1 MSRIKYFFIFGK
13 TLPLTSLPVN
23 IDLTNCD
30 REPIHIPGKI
40 QSHGF
45 LIVIDGGCIIQYHS
59 ENISDYL
66 DDMPAE
72 LLGRHV
78 NSIEP
83 LIGKNEPPDFI
94 NQLIVFG
101 RTNGF
106 EQTNPFNTDIQ
117 GKLFHLIISVSADK
131 YLLEFEP
138 ARSDSRT
145 DVHKMIGRSISEMLA
160 DKSLQNL
167 LNNSAAQVKSIIGYD
182 RVMIYRFA
190 EDGHGEVIAEA
201 RNPDLQSW
209 LGLHYPASDIPKQAR
224 ELYKHNLTRL
234 IANVNTEA
242 TGILTSADNDV
253 PLDMTN
259 AQLRAVSP
267 IHIQYLKNMGVDSS
281 FSISLLYKK
290 ELWGLIA
297 CHNYS
302 PRFIDYRSRESAKLI
317 GQILSSALE
326 FRQDEENQQLQ
337 ERYKSA
343 VDQLSRLMLKD
354 NNIEY
359 ALTGHNVTLLN
370 TVDATGA
377 VLIFENSVTKLG
389 ITPTDTQIS
398 GLVHWLKNNVAETFY
413 YTSKLPSEFAEAAL
427 YRDVASGIMV
437 SMLSRE
443 LGEYVIWF
451 KPELRQTI
459 TWAGN
464 PEKPV
469 EVNADGIS
477 HISPRHS
484 FEAWSQTVSGTSKK
498 WTNEEIKSAVRL
510 RSEITYA
517 INQKAGAIRLLNEKL
532 KQAYEELDT
541 FSFTISHDLK
551 NPISIIKSFTQIL
564 LRDADMKPQ
573 TVKILERINKG
584 TDKMNNMINEV
595 LDYSRIGRSE
605 LVLSEVDPAQMINDT
620 VRDLLLIYNLDEG
633 SINIGNTP
641 KIQGD
646 PVMLSQVFSNIIS
659 NAVKYS
665 TMARP
670 QRVSIAGI
678 ENDEE
683 VIYTISDNG
692 LGIDIKQLPRIFEL
706 FHRTDNVGDIEGTG
720 VGLAIVKRIV
730 EKHRG
735 KIWVDS
741 EPGKGSTFT
750 IAFKKQVLY

>member
-1 MSRIKYFFIFGK
+1 M
-13 TLPLTSLPVN
+13 N

-45 LIVIDGGCIIQYHS
+45 LIVVNQDDLIVYHS
-59 ENISDYL
+59 DNIVDFIP
-66 DDMPAE
+66 DITPK
-72 LLGRHV
+72 LLGKHI
-78 NSIEP
+78 STIEP
-83 LIGKNEPPDFI
+83 VIGKNEPSNFI
-94 NQLIVFG
+94 HQLTTFG
-101 RTNGF
+101 KVNGF
-106 EQTNPFNTDIQ
+106 DQTNPFNTDIQ
-117 GKLFHLIISVSADK
+117 GRAFHLIISASADF

-138 ARSDSRT
+138 ANSDSAT
-145 DVHKMIGRSISEMLA
+145 DVQKMIGRSISEMLS
-160 DKSLQNL
+160 DKNLQNL
-167 LNNSAAQVKSIIGYD
+167 LNNSAIQVKNVIGYD
-182 RVMIYRFA
+182 RVMVYRFA
-190 EDGHGEVIAEA
+190 NDGHGEVIAEA
-201 RNPDLQSW
+201 KNADLSSW

-224 ELYKHNLTRL
+224 ELYKLNLTRL
-234 IANVNTEA
+234 IANVHTLPA
-242 TGILTSADNDV
+242 AVLTVADNEV

-259 AQLRAVSP
+259 SHLRAVSP
-267 IHIQYLKNMGVDSS
+267 IHIQYLKNMGVESS
-281 FSISLLYKK
+281 FSISLIYKG

-297 CHNYS
+297 CHSYS

-326 FRQDEENQQLQ
+326 FRQDEENQHIQ
-337 ERYKSA
+337 ELFKSA

-354 NNIEY
+354 NNIDD
-359 ALTGHNVTLLN
+359 ALTAHNVNLLN
-370 TVDATGA
+370 AVDATGA
-377 VLIFENSVTKLG
+377 VLIFENNITKLG
-389 ITPTDTQIS
+389 ITPNDQQIT
-398 GLVHWLKNNVAETFY
+398 GLVAWIKSNVTDNFY
-413 YTSKLPSEFAEAAL
+413 YTNQLPLEYPEAAL
-427 YRDVASGIMV
+427 YRNVASGIMV
-437 SMLSRE
+437 TTLSRE
-443 LGEYVIWF
+443 MGEYVIWF
-451 KPELRQTI
+451 KPEQLETI

-469 EVNADGIS
+469 EINAEGIS

-484 FEAWSQTVSGTSKK
+484 FDAWSQTVSGTSKQ
-498 WTNEEIKSAVRL
+498 WTNEEVKSVVRL

-551 NPISIIKSFTQIL
+551 NPISTIKSFSQIL
-564 LRDADMKPQ
+564 LRDKDMKPQ
-573 TVKILERINKG
+573 SVKILERINKG
-584 TDKMNNMINEV
+584 ADKMNNMINEV

-605 LVLSEVDPAQMINDT
+605 LVLSDIDPAQMINEI
-620 VRDLLLIYNLDEG
+620 VRDLLMIYAIDE
-633 SINIGNTP
+633 SCITIGPTP

-646 PVMLSQVFSNIIS
+646 AVMLSQVFSNLIS

-665 TMARP
+665 MMAEP
-670 QRVSIAGI
+670 QQVNISGI

-683 VIYTISDNG
+683 VVYTITDNG

-706 FHRTDNVGDIEGTG
+706 FHRTDNVGDIEGSG

-741 EPGKGSTFT
+741 EPGKGSTFN
-750 IAFKKQVLY
+750 IAFTK

>member
-1 MSRIKYFFIFGK
+1 M
-13 TLPLTSLPVN
+13 N

-45 LIVIDGGCIIQYHS
+45 LIVINQEGLIVYNSD
-59 ENISDYL
+59 NIAVFIPDIS
-66 DDMPAE
+66 PN
-72 LLGRHV
+72 LLGKHI
-78 NSIEP
+78 STIEP
-83 LIGKNEPPDFI
+83 IIGKNEPPNFI
-94 NQLIVFG
+94 NQLITFG

-117 GKLFHLIISVSADK
+117 GKAFHLIISASADF

-138 ARSDSRT
+138 ARSDSAT
-145 DVHKMIGRSISEMLA
+145 DVQKMIGRSISDMLA

-167 LNNSAAQVKSIIGYD
+167 LNSSAIQVKNVIGYD
-182 RVMIYRFA
+182 RVMVYRFA
-190 EDGHGEVIAEA
+190 EDGHGEVVAEA
-201 RNPDLQSW
+201 KNADRPSW

-224 ELYKHNLTRL
+224 ELYKVNLTRL
-234 IANVNTEA
+234 IANVHTPPA
-242 TGILTSADNDV
+242 AILTVADNEV

-259 AQLRAVSP
+259 SHLRAVSP
-267 IHIQYLKNMGVDSS
+267 IHIQYLKNMGVESS
-281 FSISLLYKK
+281 FSISLIYKG

-337 ERYKSA
+337 DRYKSA

-359 ALTGHNVTLLN
+359 ALTGHSVTLLN
-370 TVDATGA
+370 AVDATGV
-377 VLIFENSVTKLG
+377 VLVYENSISKLG
-389 ITPTDTQIS
+389 ITPTDAQIS
-398 GLVHWLKNNVAETFY
+398 GLIHWLKTNVAETFY
-413 YTSKLPSEFAEAAL
+413 YTEKLPSEYPEAAL

-437 SMLSRE
+437 TMLSRE

-451 KPELRQTI
+451 KPEQLQTI
-459 TWAGN
+459 TWAGD
-464 PEKPV
+464 PDKPV
-469 EVNADGIS
+469 IINTENGMA
-477 HISPRHS
+477 HISPRNS
-484 FEAWSQTVSGTSKK
+484 FEEWSQTVTGTSKK
-498 WTNEEIKSAVRL
+498 WTNEEVKSVVRL
-510 RSEITYA
+510 RSEMTYA

-532 KQAYEELDT
+532 KLAYEELDT

-551 NPISIIKSFTQIL
+551 NPISTIKSFSQIL
-564 LRDADMKPQ
+564 LRDMDMKPQ
-573 TVKILERINKG
+573 SVKILERINKG
-584 TDKMNNMINEV
+584 ADRMNNMINEV

-605 LVLSEVDPAQMINDT
+605 LVLSEVDPSPMINEI
-620 VRDLLLIYNLDEG
+620 VRDLLLIYGVDE
-633 SINIGNTP
+633 SRITIGNTP
-641 KIQGD
+641 KLKGD

-665 TMARP
+665 MMADP
-670 QRVSIAGI
+670 QQVSIDGV
-678 ENDEE
+678 EKDSE
-683 VIYTISDNG
+683 VIYTITDNG

-741 EPGKGSTFT
+741 EPGKGTT
-750 IAFKKQVLY
+750 VNIAFNR

>member
-1 MSRIKYFFIFGK
+1 M
-13 TLPLTSLPVN
+13 N

-45 LIVIDGGCIIQYHS
+45 LIVINQDDIIVYHS
-59 ENISDYL
+59 DNIADFIP
-66 DDMPAE
+66 DITPN
-72 LLGRHV
+72 LLGKHI
-78 NSIEP
+78 NTIEP
-83 LIGKNEPPDFI
+83 IIGKNEPPNFI
-94 NQLIVFG
+94 HQLTIFG
-101 RTNGF
+101 KTNGF
-106 EQTNPFNTDIQ
+106 DQTNPFNTDIR
-117 GKLFHLIISVSADK
+117 GKAFHLIISATADFF
-131 YLLEFEP
+131 LLEFEP
-138 ARSDSRT
+138 AYSDSTT
-145 DVHKMIGRSISEMLA
+145 DVQKIIGRSISEMLA
-160 DKSLQNL
+160 DKNLQNL
-167 LNNSAAQVKSIIGYD
+167 LNNSAKLVKNVIGYD

-201 RNPDLQSW
+201 KNADLPSW

-224 ELYKHNLTRL
+224 ELYKVNLTRL
-234 IANVNTEA
+234 IANVHTTPA
-242 TGILTSADNDV
+242 AILTVADNEV

-259 AQLRAVSP
+259 SHLRAVSP
-267 IHIQYLKNMGVDSS
+267 IHIQYLKNMGVESS
-281 FSISLLYKK
+281 FSISLIYKG

-326 FRQDEENQQLQ
+326 FRQDEENQLTQ
-337 ERYKSA
+337 ELFKSA

-354 NNIEY
+354 NSIDD
-359 ALTGHNVTLLN
+359 ALTAHSVNLLN
-370 TVDATGA
+370 AVDATGA
-377 VLIFENSVTKLG
+377 VLIFDNNVTKLG
-389 ITPTDTQIS
+389 VTPNDQQITSLVAWIKRNVTD
-398 GLVHWLKNNVAETFY
+398 NFY
-413 YTSKLPSEFAEAAL
+413 YTNQLPLEYPEAAL
-427 YRDVASGIMV
+427 YRNVASGVMV
-437 SMLSRE
+437 TTLSRE
-443 LGEYVIWF
+443 MGEYVIWF
-451 KPELRQTI
+451 KPEQLETI

-469 EVNADGIS
+469 EINTEGAS

-484 FEAWSQTVSGTSKK
+484 FEAWSQTVSGISKK
-498 WTNEEIKSAVRL
+498 WTNEEIKSVVRL

-551 NPISIIKSFTQIL
+551 NPISTIKSFSQIL
-564 LRDADMKPQ
+564 LRDKDMKPQ
-573 TVKILERINKG
+573 SIKIIERINKG
-584 TDKMNNMINEV
+584 ADKMNNMINEV

-605 LVLSEVDPAQMINDT
+605 LVLTAIDPAPMIHDI
-620 VRDLLLIYNLDEG
+620 VRDLLLIYNIDE
-633 SINIGNTP
+633 SCITIGPTP

-646 PVMLSQVFSNIIS
+646 AVMLSQVFSNIIS

-665 TMARP
+665 MMADR
-670 QRVSIAGI
+670 QNISITGT
-678 ENDEE
+678 EGDSE
-683 VIYTISDNG
+683 VIYTITDNG

-706 FHRTDNVGDIEGTG
+706 FHRTDNVGDIEGSG

-741 EPGKGSTFT
+741 EPGKGSTFY
-750 IAFKKQVLY
+750 IAFNK